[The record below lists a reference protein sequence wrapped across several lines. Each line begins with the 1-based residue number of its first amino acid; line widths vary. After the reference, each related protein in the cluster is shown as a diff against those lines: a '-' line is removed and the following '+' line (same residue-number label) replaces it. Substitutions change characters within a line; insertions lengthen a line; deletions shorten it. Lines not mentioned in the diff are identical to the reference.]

1 MAREHMGTSEVT
13 STYLVWLTGA
23 ITRKSV
29 HHKVNTL
36 HIEHSA
42 ERGVFNLFIVYT
54 QEVTISLIKFG
65 GMHMM
70 LDENYF
76 CLYYAIMIEKIKS
89 IKMILAQNLCKN
101 SKIFSTFLCVCVK
114 NLILLPPR

>member
-1 MAREHMGTSEVT
+1 MGTSEVT

-70 LDENYF
+70 LDENYLCF
-76 CLYYAIMIEKIKS
+76 IYIMQ
-89 IKMILAQNLCKN
+89 L
-101 SKIFSTFLCVCVK
+101 
-114 NLILLPPR
+114 